1 MDTNDLL
8 KDPKV
13 LHVELDLSAEKQDKL
28 YDRAMSNVGY
38 GATTGGLAITNQY
51 HALVT
56 QAVSEK
62 LSGPRAQS
70 HSFAFQIEHLLKKL
84 PHEVIALCVLQ
95 AGLHAI
101 AMESTQVSAALTMGH
116 AINDELWAAD
126 LVKADKKLAEHIAKQ
141 AREAYGSVK
150 NRKQLAKKLAAKLG
164 AFTLPDWTEE
174 MLSHAGTW
182 AMNILLQA
190 MPDVFHLSDP
200 VKICNPLTGVFE
212 EQREWLISDKGLEMA
227 ERAVSEA
234 VAKSPVYQP
243 RTEVPKA
250 WDRFV
255 MNVAEDDRTMARAQ
269 LLRTS
274 HKDIMSAAAHAIR
287 TGTAA
292 PAIKAINALQ
302 SVPFKINT
310 WIMDVIQS
318 CYDKGIRVDGLPY
331 RNQFAVPVRLSS
343 AEFNA
348 LPVEAR
354 KLHAKTIK
362 GLKRA
367 NRANV
372 VDRVAFKQ
380 DMDVAARQ
388 AVVEQ
393 FYCPMNMDW
402 RGRVYAL
409 THFNFQ
415 REDRV
420 RSMFLFANGEAIG
433 RKGIYWLAVHVANCG
448 AFDKIDKK
456 PIKER
461 VRWVKDNLGLLAD
474 YVQSPL
480 TSLGWTKADSPF
492 LFLAGCRELLSAIRT
507 GSSYVSHVPVSF
519 DGSCS
524 GLQHLAAMTLA
535 PEGSHVNLT
544 NNATPSDVYQ
554 LVADLAKKRIEADL
568 TSDEMIGKDEK
579 ARPVKALAALA
590 LAFGVD
596 RKLVKR
602 NVMTFAYSS
611 KEFGMSEQHFEDTM
625 EPLELKLLKKE
636 IDAHPF
642 GESEEEWRQCSRY
655 LAKRVLA
662 SIKDVVKGPAQAMEF
677 MQKLA
682 KAMAHEGKP
691 LSWTSP
697 AGLPCIN
704 RYHENTTERV
714 ELWCYDKGIKVSTR
728 VTVATG
734 YETPIAKEK
743 AAAGIAPNFVHSHDA
758 AHLLLTVAASADEGI
773 ADIATVHD
781 SFGCLPA
788 RASRFNQ
795 IIREQFL
802 KMYTDH
808 DVLSELLER
817 ARTDLTPANHW
828 RLDEA
833 IAAMPQKGTLD
844 LTEILNA
851 RYAFA

>member
-1 MDTNDLL
+1 
-8 KDPKV
+8 
-13 LHVELDLSAEKQDKL
+13 
-28 YDRAMSNVGY
+28 
-38 GATTGGLAITNQY
+38 
-51 HALVT
+51 
-56 QAVSEK
+56 
-62 LSGPRAQS
+62 
-70 HSFAFQIEHLLKKL
+70 
-84 PHEVIALCVLQ
+84 VLQ

-126 LVKADKKLAEHIAKQ
+126 LIKADKKLAEHIAKQ

-190 MPDVFHLSDP
+190 MPDVFHLSEP
-200 VKICNPLTGVFE
+200 VRVCNPLTGEFE
-212 EQREWLISDKGLEMA
+212 EQREWLISDKGLELA

-250 WDRFV
+250 WDRFT

-274 HKDIMSAAAHAIR
+274 HKDIISAAAHAIR

-292 PAIKAINALQ
+292 PALKAINALQ
-302 SVPFKINT
+302 GVPFKINT
-310 WIMDVIQS
+310 WIMDVIQQ
-318 CYDKGIRVDGLPY
+318 CYDKGIRVEGLPY
-331 RNQFAVPVRLSS
+331 RNQFAVPQRLSS

-348 LPVEAR
+348 LSVEAR

-362 GLKRA
+362 GLKKA
-367 NRANV
+367 NKANV

-402 RGRVYAL
+402 RGRVYSL

-433 RKGIYWLAVHVANCG
+433 EEGIYWLKVHVANCG
-448 AFDKIDKK
+448 AFEKIDKK
-456 PIKER
+456 PIEER
-461 VRWVKDNLGLLAD
+461 VQWVDENIAAIAAAVAD
-474 YVQSPL
+474 P
-480 TSLGWTKADSPF
+480 TPTNATCAAPWWTQADSPF
-492 LFLAGCRELLSAIRT
+492 LFLAAARELIAAIET
-507 GSSYVSHVPVSF
+507 GPSFVCHMPVSF

-544 NNATPSDVYQ
+544 NNATPADVYQ
-554 LVADLAKKRIEADL
+554 LVAGLAKKRIEADL
-568 TSDEMIGKDEK
+568 NSDEMLGKDEK
-579 ARPVKALAALA
+579 ARPVKKLAELA
-590 LAFGVD
+590 LAYGVD
-596 RKLVKR
+596 RSLVKR

-662 SIKDVVKGPAQAMEF
+662 SIKEVVRGPAQAMEF

-682 KAMAHEGKP
+682 KALAHEGKP

-714 ELWCYDKGIKVSTR
+714 ELWCYDKGIRVSTR

-781 SFGCLPA
+781 SFGCLPS
-788 RASRFNQ
+788 RATRFNQ

-802 KMYTDH
+802 RMYTDH
-808 DVLSELLER
+808 DVLAELLES
-817 ARTDLTPANHW
+817 ARTALTPANHW

-844 LTEILNA
+844 LTEILHA
-851 RYAFA
+851 KYAFA

>member
-1 MDTNDLL
+1 MDTNVLL

-13 LHVELDLSAEKQDKL
+13 LHVELELAADKQDKL
-28 YDRAMSNVGY
+28 YDRAMANVGY
-38 GATTGGLAITNQY
+38 GSTTGGLAITNQY
-51 HALVT
+51 LPKVT
-56 QAVSEK
+56 QAVTEK
-62 LSGPRAQS
+62 LSGTREQS
-70 HSFAFQIEHLLKKL
+70 HSFAFQIEHLLKQIR
-84 PHEVIALCVLQ
+84 PEVLALCVLQ
-95 AGLHAI
+95 SGLHAV
-101 AMESTQVSAALTMGH
+101 ALESTQVTAAVSMGH
-116 AINDELWAAD
+116 AINDELWAAG
-126 LVKADKKLAEHIAKQ
+126 LIKADKKLAEHIAKQ
-141 AREAYGSVK
+141 VRGAYGDVK

-182 AMNILLQA
+182 AMNILLET
-190 MPDVFHLSDP
+190 MPDVFQ
-200 VKICNPLTGVFE
+200 LTE
-212 EQREWLISDKGLEMA
+212 PPHPKAEREWVITDAGLEMA
-227 ERAVSEA
+227 EHAVSEA
-234 VAKSPVYQP
+234 VVKSPVYQP
-243 RTEVPKA
+243 RTERPKD
-250 WDRFV
+250 WDRFT

-274 HKDIMSAAAHAIR
+274 HKDIISAAAHSIR
-287 TGTAA
+287 TGKAA
-292 PAIKAINALQ
+292 PALKAINTLQ
-302 SVPFKINT
+302 GVPFKINT
-310 WIMDVIQS
+310 WIMDVIQQ

-331 RNQFAVPVRLSS
+331 RHQFTVPDRVTS

-348 LPVEAR
+348 LSVEAR
-354 KLHAKTIK
+354 RLHAKTIK

-388 AVVEQ
+388 SVVEQ

-433 RKGIYWLAVHVANCG
+433 EEGIYWLKVHVANCG

-456 PIKER
+456 PIEER
-461 VRWVKDNLGLLAD
+461 VQWVDENLTAITAAVTDPLGSAMRQDAPSWNWKDAD
-474 YVQSPL
+474 
-480 TSLGWTKADSPF
+480 APF
-492 LFLAGCRELLSAIRT
+492 LFLAGSRELVSALQQGPT
-507 GSSYVSHVPVSF
+507 YVSHMPVSF

-554 LVADLAKKRIEADL
+554 LVADLTKKRIEADL
-568 TSDEMIGKDEK
+568 NSDEMLGKDEK

-642 GESEEEWRQCSRY
+642 GETEEEWRQCSRY

-662 SIKDVVKGPAQAMEF
+662 SIKEVVRGPAQAMEF

-682 KAMAHEGKP
+682 KALAHEGKP

-704 RYHENTTERV
+704 RYHENTTEV
-714 ELWCYDKGIKVSTR
+714 IELWCYDKGVKLRTQ

-781 SFGCLPA
+781 SFGCLPS
-788 RASRFNQ
+788 RATRFNQ

-808 DVLSELLER
+808 DVLSELLES
-817 ARTDLTPANHW
+817 ARTALTPANHW

-844 LTEILNA
+844 LTEILHA